1 MTESITD
8 HHKEHKYPL
17 HLIKNMDEMLLTFH
31 MPPNQTGEKTVK
43 ICTTGNEKIEQNSC
57 VGLLWRQFQTKAHGH
72 LLAIDCTTDQ

>member
-17 HLIKNMDEMLLTFH
+17 HLIKNMDEMLLTFD

-57 VGLLWRQFQTKAHGH
+57 VGLLWRQFQTKADGH